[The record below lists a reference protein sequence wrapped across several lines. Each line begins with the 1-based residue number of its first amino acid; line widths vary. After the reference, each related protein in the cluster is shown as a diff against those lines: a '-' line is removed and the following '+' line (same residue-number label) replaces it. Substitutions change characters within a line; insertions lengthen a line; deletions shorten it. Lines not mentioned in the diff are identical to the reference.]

1 MYVAQRVVRKM
12 GIVNRGTPTHLSCLP
27 VYSLYDIYWTDEVED
42 QLRAL
47 EEERPSLRIIS

>member
-1 MYVAQRVVRKM
+1 MAQRVVRKM

>member
-1 MYVAQRVVRKM
+1 MFLVKVVGHGLPGLRDSFQL
-12 GIVNRGTPTHLSCLP
+12 TPALP
-27 VYSLYDIYWTDEVED
+27 VHSLYDIYWTEEVED